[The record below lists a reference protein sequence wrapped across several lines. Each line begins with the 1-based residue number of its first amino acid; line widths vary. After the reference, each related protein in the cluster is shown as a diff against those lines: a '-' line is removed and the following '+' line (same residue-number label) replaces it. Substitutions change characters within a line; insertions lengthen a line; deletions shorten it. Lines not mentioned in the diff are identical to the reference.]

1 MVLYQ
6 EEKTQNETVTWSA
19 SGSPQVDIS
28 NEGLITELELTAE
41 VTPSATLAGANQPD
55 GLLRV
60 GRNFEITGS
69 DGVYFQLP
77 NEAGGHGSTILH
89 YLNLLDYNRVG
100 HPGGGVTAP
109 QRSYTAMTWWLHCG
123 GRPWQAHDLSAFL
136 PGLNSNSLKLVWHT
150 TANSVMDD
158 SVTISSAT
166 LRVSRAYTIGTERD
180 VRQAMNDQQ
189 VFLPQIDAN
198 GRPLSGIT
206 GMVPSWRGNYTAV
219 TTTYASYGL
228 ERNLTNSM
236 FLRRLT
242 VASQDETATRP
253 VLASDIATG
262 MQIKYRERDV
272 VELYGDGLM
281 NRWPAGSFLT
291 ANSGGANSVDADTSV
306 DFDGH
311 APRGIMSYDFRN
323 AFHPIYGLNN
333 VGLSGGQ
340 SKVGL
345 TITAQTSGDDVFYLE
360 ESSTPYYQAVGSP
373 G

>member
-1 MVLYQ
+1 MALYQ
-6 EEKTQNETVTWSA
+6 EEKTQNQTITWSA
-19 SGSPQVDIS
+19 SGSPQVDLAP
-28 NEGLITELELTAE
+28 NGLITELELTAE
-41 VTPSATLAGANQPD
+41 VTPSATLAGANVPD
-55 GLLRV
+55 GLLKV

-77 NEAGGHGSTILH
+77 NEAGGHGSTMLH
-89 YLNLLDYNRVG
+89 YLNLLDYHRVG
-100 HPGGGVTAP
+100 HPNGDITAP
-109 QRSYTAMTWWLHCG
+109 QRTYTAMSWWLHCG
-123 GRPWQAHDLSAFL
+123 GRPWNPHDLTAFL
-136 PGLNSNSLKLVWHT
+136 PGLNSNDLKLVWHT

-166 LRVSRAYTIGTERD
+166 LRVSRAYTIGSEAEVRERM
-180 VRQAMNDQQ
+180 REQG
-189 VFLPQIDAN
+189 VFLPQFDAY
-198 GRPLSGIT
+198 GKPLIGVT
-206 GMVPSWRGNYTAV
+206 GMIPSWRGNYTGI

-228 ERNLTNSM
+228 ERNLTPGM

-262 MQIKYRERDV
+262 LQIDYMSRV
-272 VELYGDGLM
+272 IVELFGDGLM

-291 ANSGGANSVDADTSV
+291 ANSGGANSVDADTSL

-311 APRGIMSYDFRN
+311 APRGLMSYDFRS
-323 AFHPIYGLNN
+323 AFHPDYGLNN
-333 VGLSGGQ
+333 VGISGGD

-345 TITAQTSGDDVFYLE
+345 TVTLQTSGDDVFYLE
-360 ESSTPYYQAVGSP
+360 EATTPYYGAIGSR